1 MAIGPLGIIAPPKL
15 QFFVPGSLVPA
26 AGGKVFTYAA
36 GTTVKQATYSNDNQ
50 TPNTNPIILD
60 ANGQC
65 VCFVDTTLKYDFTFS
80 PSTDTDPP
88 TAPYWT
94 VGSIGFAEMI
104 TSFAPLNS
112 PVFTGTPTAPNP
124 ATGDSSTNIATTQFV
139 QQAGTLAQNNSNLT
153 GTPTAPTASP
163 GTLTTQIATTAFV
176 GAEINKAP
184 TIQWF
189 NGTGSFT
196 VPAGVSKIVSKVW
209 GAGGG
214 GGSSTATGSCGGGG
228 GGGGFA
234 ESVLSVTPGA
244 VIAITVGSGGT
255 GTGTTSPGT
264 AGGASSVGSLI
275 SAAGGSG
282 GTSSASGIAAGGG
295 GGAGTGTFSATGQNG
310 ASSSFQSGSNVYQAG
325 SGGGS
330 PFGGCGGMGGVA
342 AGQIGCFPGGGGS
355 GGAPT
360 VPGTSGASGA
370 VCIYWLSP

>member
-1 MAIGPLGIIAPPKL
+1 MMAIGPLGIIAPPKL

-112 PVFTGTPTAPNP
+112 PAFTGTPTAPNP

-153 GTPTAPTASP
+153 GMPTAPTASP

-176 GAEINKAP
+176 GAEISKAWS
-184 TIQWF
+184 IQTF
-189 NGTGSFT
+189 TSGGSFT
-196 VPAGVSKIVSKVW
+196 VPALVTALKVRVW

-214 GGSSTATGSCGGGG
+214 GGGSAGGSNSGGGGG
-228 GGGGFA
+228 GGGGFSEGVFTVA
-234 ESVLSVTPGA
+234 PAAVLAVAIGA
-244 VIAITVGSGGT
+244 GGAGAGGST
-255 GTGTTSPGT
+255 AGT
-264 AGGASSVGSLI
+264 AGAGTTVSVIGCNAS
-275 SAAGGSG
+275 
-282 GTSSASGIAAGGG
+282 GGG
-295 GGAGTGTFSATGQNG
+295 GGNAG
-310 ASSSFQSGSNVYQAG
+310 V
-325 SGGGS
+325 SGG
-330 PFGGCGGMGGVA
+330 A
-342 AGQIGCFPGGGGS
+342 IIGGS
-355 GGAPT
+355 GGAGSGGSFNAT
-360 VPGTSGASGA
+360 GGQGTSGFIFAPGSAFAGSGGSAFGANFGATGTIGGGGGGGGNGVSGA
-370 VCIYWLSP
+370 TGGPGLVIFEWMKP